1 MPRFLGSLPL
11 PAGSAGGATAGLCLE
26 DLTSPYSSPC
36 VMDVKMGS
44 QSWDASAS
52 AEKRCKEDHKW
63 PAQARLGLR
72 FTGMSV
78 NGILHGRAFCHALPC
93 EGDSGP
99 LAALATY
106 LSDGHGSLRL
116 DAAAAFVA
124 QLRGILAWFTVQSE
138 FLFISSSLL
147 FVYEGGAARSSSS
160 GSAPPPTTLRMID
173 FAHVHSLQA
182 QQQGQALASEARDQG
197 YITGLRTLIR
207 CLEGLCAADPAARPA
222 AGAAAG
228 PCSGAGAGAVAAAAA
243 AAAAAVAELRQLP
256 AE

>member
-11 PAGSAGGATAGLCLE
+11 PPGTAEGAVTGLCLE

-52 AEKRCKEDHKW
+52 AEKRCKEDLKW

-78 NGILHGRAFCHALPC
+78 NGTLHGRSYCHALPC
-93 EGDSGP
+93 EGDAGP
-99 LAALATY
+99 LAALATF
-106 LSDGHGSLRL
+106 LSDGQGSLRL

-124 QLRGILAWFTVQSE
+124 QLRDILAWFTVQSE

-147 FVYEGGAARSSSS
+147 FVYEGGAARSTSTTTTS
-160 GSAPPPTTLRMID
+160 SAPPPTLRMID

-182 QQQGQALASEARDQG
+182 QQQGLAQASEARDQG
-197 YITGLRTLIR
+197 YITGLHTLIR

-228 PCSGAGAGAVAAAAA
+228 PCSGAAAGAVAAAAA
-243 AAAAAVAELRQLP
+243 AAAAAELRPLP